1 MDAERIIAET
11 KHIRI
16 IERKPSTK
24 AGKIYVLQ
32 VQNVPVPGWNKF
44 FSREKAFQA
53 AFQEIE
59 LSKKDID

>member
-24 AGKIYVLQ
+24 AGKSMFCKYRTYQ
-32 VQNVPVPGWNKF
+32 YPDGTNF
-44 FSREKAFQA
+44 FRV
-53 AFQEIE
+53 
-59 LSKKDID
+59 KKRFRQHFKKLN